1 MVEIEKIVDK
11 ETIEQ
16 AFNAQKAIIFKD
28 SIRCPISAAARK
40 KIADFAEK
48 CEENIELYM
57 VDVIAKREQSKEIAK
72 RTGVVHQSPQVILLE
87 KGKVKW
93 VVSHRDI
100 NQESLKGALII

>member
-16 AFNAQKAIIFKD
+16 AFNEQKAIIFKD

-40 KIADFAEK
+40 IFTDFAEK
-48 CEENIELYM
+48 CEENIEFYM
-57 VDVIAKREQSKEIAK
+57 VDVIAKRELSEEIAK

-100 NQESLKGALII
+100 NQESLKAL